1 MTQRPLT
8 GWGRTAPTVA
18 DVAAPIDQSEA
29 VEAICTAGGRG
40 VVARG
45 LGRSYGDPAQNA
57 GGRVVD
63 TLGLDRFDL
72 DRAEGTVTAA
82 GGVSLDRL
90 MRALLPRGWFVPVTP
105 GTRFVTVGGAIASDI
120 HGKNHHR
127 SGTFGASTERIRVA
141 LPDGSVDTLTP
152 TSTPDRFWATTGG
165 MGLTGLVLD
174 ATFRVTPVETSLL
187 AVDTDRAPDLDACMA
202 LLAAADASSPYS
214 VAWIDC
220 LATGARL
227 GRSVVTSGRFATRAE
242 AGGRADEAF
251 APRDPVPAPP
261 APNGLLNR
269 LSIAAFNELW
279 YRKAPRQRRDEL
291 QTISQFFHPLD
302 MLGGWNRLYGP
313 SGFLQHQC
321 VLPDG
326 EEAALRAIVERLAT
340 SGAASFLAVL
350 KRFGAANPGHLSF
363 PTAGWTLALDLPAR
377 DGRLGPLLDEVDEL
391 VLAAGGRIYL
401 AKDSRARPEVVH
413 AMYPRLAEWQAVRD
427 QMDPERRL
435 QSDMARRLRLLGS
448 LT

>member
-1 MTQRPLT
+1 MTRRPLT

-18 DVAAPIDQSEA
+18 ALTSPISESEA
-29 VEAICTAGGRG
+29 VEAVSAGSPGG

-57 GGRVVD
+57 GGRVID

-127 SGTFGASTERIRVA
+127 SGTFGASTTRLRVA
-141 LPDGSVDTLTP
+141 LPDGSVETLTP
-152 TSTPDRFWATTGG
+152 ESTPDRFWATTGG

-174 ATFRVTPVETSLL
+174 ATFRITPVETSLL

-202 LLAAADASSPYS
+202 LLAAADSTSPYS

-220 LATGARL
+220 LATGAHL

-242 AGGRADEAF
+242 ADAGGRAGEEF

-261 APNGLLNR
+261 VPNGLLNR

-279 YRKAPRQRRDEL
+279 YRKAPARRRDEL

-313 SGFLQHQC
+313 AGFLQHQC

-326 EEAALRAIVERLAT
+326 EEATLRAIVELLAT

-377 DGRLGPLLDEVDEL
+377 GGGLAALLDEVDDL
-391 VLAAGGRIYL
+391 VLGAGGRIYL

-413 AMYPRLAEWQAVRD
+413 AMYPRLAEWRAIRD

-435 QSDMARRLRLLGS
+435 QSDMARRLRLLG
-448 LT
+448 